1 MTEYRIKSES
11 KCMLTIMNKEEFC
24 VKKESFHHY
33 QEFMHSLGSIRY
45 CKAEIFR
52 DCILGTMRIP
62 QKSEQ
67 RNPLMAFG
75 FYMTEEELFLIEET
89 GDLKR
94 WLEKQSDRLKNLESP
109 DQLFLQLL
117 EQMIENDIMYL
128 LHYEKEIEQ
137 MENRIIRSIP
147 KDFFTTITG
156 FRRKLSEMNSY
167 YEQMAAIGDLIQSH
181 ECSSML
187 PNADS
192 WERFTRRIERLHNHV
207 HFLQENV
214 LQLRELYQS
223 MQDARQNKIMFILT
237 IVTTFFLPLTL
248 LTGWYGMNFV
258 NMPELQWK
266 YGYLTVIIA
275 AVCIIILEIIYF
287 KKKKFF

>member
-1 MTEYRIKSES
+1 M
-11 KCMLTIMNKEEFC
+11 
-24 VKKESFHHY
+24 KKESFHHY

-137 MENRIIRSIP
+137 MEHQKEVEELRQ
-147 KDFFTTITG
+147 
-156 FRRKLSEMNSY
+156 E
-167 YEQMAAIGDLIQSH
+167 
-181 ECSSML
+181 
-187 PNADS
+187 
-192 WERFTRRIERLHNHV
+192 IESKK
-207 HFLQENV
+207 E
-214 LQLRELYQS
+214 EK
-223 MQDARQNKIMFILT
+223 A
-237 IVTTFFLPLTL
+237 
-248 LTGWYGMNFV
+248 
-258 NMPELQWK
+258 
-266 YGYLTVIIA
+266 
-275 AVCIIILEIIYF
+275 F
-287 KKKKFF
+287 KKQAKKEEKARKKAQKEDKKASKEAAKKEKGGDK

>member
-11 KCMLTIMNKEEFC
+11 RRMLTIMNQEEFC
-24 VKKESFHHY
+24 VKKELFHHY
-33 QEFMHSLGSIRY
+33 QELMNSLGSIRY

-109 DQLFLQLL
+109 DQLFLRLL

-248 LTGWYGMNFV
+248 LTGWYGMNFA

-275 AVCIIILEIIYF
+275 AAGIIILEIIYF
-287 KKKKFF
+287 KKKKIF